1 MNRKTRLL
9 ATLVPVLALAA
20 TACELQPGQPDHIWV
35 AELEAPWL
43 QATAPTELWIEMITE
58 GDFSGRC
65 SDNFGGVFYIDSRGF
80 ICEVGA
86 DQDQR
91 A

>member
-1 MNRKTRLL
+1 MNRKTLSFAIPL
-9 ATLVPVLALAA
+9 LALAA
-20 TACELQPGQPDHIWV
+20 TACELQPGQPAYIYVD
-35 AELEAPWL
+35 ELEAPWL
-43 QATAPTELWIEMITE
+43 TATPPTELWVRMIPE
-58 GDFSGRC
+58 GDFAGRC
-65 SDNFGGVFYIDSRGF
+65 ADNFGGVFYNDSRGL